1 MANCT
6 ITVLCNNI
14 QLPSG
19 RAIKNDVVSIDRA
32 MADGIVE
39 GDKAAGRKPRI
50 SIKKR
55 SRKSEAE

>member
-6 ITVLCNNI
+6 ITVQCGNI

-19 RAIKNDVVSIDRA
+19 RAIKNDVVSIDRTLA
-32 MADGIVE
+32 EEILD

-55 SRKSEAE
+55 SRKVETE